1 MIRAYANTISNIL
14 SNEKSIKKD
23 TLFKRM
29 NIKESEFN
37 EALNF
42 LLDHDFVKLEAISD
56 GLFETIIV
64 HDVQII
70 KRKVNMSENQ
80 EKIVK
85 PQPQHRTTTPIIP
98 KYYRGN

>member
-23 TLFKRM
+23 TLFKRI

-42 LLDHDFVKLEAISD
+42 LLDRNFVKLEAISD

-64 HDVQII
+64 HY
-70 KRKVNMSENQ
+70 E
-80 EKIVK
+80 
-85 PQPQHRTTTPIIP
+85 
-98 KYYRGN
+98 GN